1 MLLVLMKMTTITNL
15 SAASSSSQAPVS
27 APVIGDDYVLVKRSQ
42 LTTVKDAK
50 EIAPEEKKKIQQF
63 ALGMGKNLLTRGGGR
78 FGACKA
84 LLTYDF
90 SFTPS
95 TSSTVQTVI
104 ALAPNQDTSFTSHWR
119 ALFSTMKMDRAVVEF
134 DMTEFINPVGH
145 DFALSPVVVAY
156 KPCAS
161 LSTQYYA
168 DVSDLK
174 TARFG
179 AYSTAKPVI
188 TYPIPAE
195 WMIGWNAGQEAS
207 INYTYTPRWATTTD
221 SGTLHMGFVHF
232 ASQKVMF
239 DTERVVVGRLKMWM
253 TFKGQL

>member
-1 MLLVLMKMTTITNL
+1 MTTLTN
-15 SAASSSSQAPVS
+15 SCSASSSSQATVS
-27 APVIGDDYVLVKRSQ
+27 APVIGDDYVLIKRSQ
-42 LTTVKDAK
+42 LTTGNDGK
-50 EIAPEEKKKIQQF
+50 ISPEEKKKIQQF
-63 ALGMGKNLLTRGGGR
+63 AIGIGKNSLTNGGGR

-104 ALAPNQDTSFTSHWR
+104 ALAPNQDTAFTSHWR
-119 ALFSTMKMDRAVVEF
+119 SLFSAMKMEHAEVEF

-145 DFALSPVVVAY
+145 DFALSPVVVGY
-156 KPCAS
+156 KPQAS
-161 LSTQYYA
+161 TSTMYYA
-168 DVSDLK
+168 DVSNLK
-174 TARFG
+174 TAKFG

-188 TYPIPAE
+188 RFPVPSN
-195 WMIGWNAGQEAS
+195 WMIGWTAGQEAS
-207 INYTYTPRWATTTD
+207 VTYTYTPRWATLTD
-221 SGTLHMGFVHF
+221 SGSSTMHMGYVHF

-253 TFKGQL
+253 SFKGQL